1 MQEPERVGVLFAD
14 ARELYDE
21 AREQL
26 TQGKLRNSAEKAWGA
41 TKRATD
47 GLLLARTG
55 REPSDDGQTTQGLRI
70 LMWDNPQIDRELKGR
85 YNTRANVLHGMCFYD
100 GNCEPEDV
108 TERDIRETLDY
119 IREAERLA
127 GE

>member
-21 AREQL
+21 ALEQL
-26 TQGKLRNSAEKAWGA
+26 AQGKLRNSAEKAWGA

-55 REPSDDGQTTQGLRI
+55 REPRSAGQTIRGLRSFRSDPEI
-70 LMWDNPQIDRELKGR
+70 GR
-85 YNTRANVLHGMCFYD
+85 LEGPYNTRANVLHGMCFYD
-100 GNCEPEDV
+100 GNCEPAEALIQ
-108 TERDIRETLDY
+108 DIRETLDY
-119 IREAERLA
+119 IQEAERLA

>member
-1 MQEPERVGVLFAD
+1 MLEPERVGVLFAD

-21 AREQL
+21 ALEQL
-26 TQGKLRNSAEKAWGA
+26 AQGKLRNSAEKAWRA

-55 REPSDDGQTTQGLRI
+55 REPRSAGQTTRGLRI
-70 LMWDNPQIDRELKGR
+70 LLRDNPQIDRELEGR
-85 YNTRANVLHGMCFYD
+85 YNTRANVLRGMCFYD
-100 GNCEPEDV
+100 GNCEPAEALIQ
-108 TERDIRETLDY
+108 DIRETLDY